1 MLSKLHER
9 LNMIEELRVNLNK
22 ISKGKSVTD
31 PEVVF
36 ASQKLDVA
44 IAEYHKL
51 MKDEKSRS

>member
-1 MLSKLHER
+1 
-9 LNMIEELRVNLNK
+9 MIEELRVNLNK